1 MLFLHKVC
9 YRMGVIKSLGAHE
22 NQLTMGKTKKNLD
35 DLKKDMK
42 TIEKK
47 DMDKISG
54 GKKGKNKKYNGC
66 GGIVPQ

>member
-1 MLFLHKVC
+1 
-9 YRMGVIKSLGAHE
+9 MGIIISLGAHE